1 MKKLSELKFEEL
13 TLDQK
18 LGMVHAAMIKVDF
31 TDEQKEFVFEQI
43 RNRSLGAVWIQQSV
57 EGAEELIA
65 KVKEIADY
73 PIPIFTDCESGI
85 KEYTTGHHNPISCT
99 GDEKYAYAFG
109 RAVGATA
116 RKMGYN
122 IVCNPLLD
130 VSIVGSQRSYGSD
143 KHTVAKMAAAEARGL
158 HDSGVLTVGKHY
170 PSALNLFDIDSH
182 MAESISTQTEEEL
195 VDYSLYAYLEL
206 IKEDLLDGIM
216 VGHEFIE
223 KIDPNYPASLSK
235 PIMDIIRKRGF
246 NGFYI
251 SDALEMMGILNK
263 FGKIDSKGLAV
274 EAGIDFALPYIH
286 RPSDTQKAIKE
297 CYEKGII
304 TDERLDEAV
313 KRVLATHHKVM
324 ELYNNDYAELTE
336 EEIDL
341 CKRINKDSVYATADE
356 GLSHTISK
364 DGKHLF
370 VVMVRNEEHVNNGQV
385 PEDTFSNGWLY
396 PTRVTK
402 KILELFPNSKVDVF
416 HQFPTQHQNWRI
428 MHDHVDFDD
437 VVFVT
442 FSEFLAYTG
451 RENIPE
457 RTVVLIEALQYT
469 NRICALVHFGNPCVL
484 KTLPHIPRVIL
495 GGTDEQIVNTALEVL
510 AGDYEAKGVKTYDF
524 KLN

>member
-1 MKKLSELKFEEL
+1 MKELKFEEL

-18 LGMVHAAMIKVDF
+18 LGMVHAAFINVNF
-31 TDEQKEFVFEQI
+31 KEDQEKFVLDQI
-43 RNRSLGAVWIQQSV
+43 RNHALGAVWIQESIP
-57 EGAEELIA
+57 GAEKVIA
-65 KVKEIADY
+65 KVKAIADY
-73 PIPIFTDCESGI
+73 PILIFTDCESGI
-85 KEYTTGHHNPISCT
+85 AEYQIGRHNPIGCT

-109 RAVGATA
+109 RVVGDTA

-122 IVCNPLLD
+122 VVCNPLLD
-130 VSIVGSQRSYGSD
+130 VSEVGSARSFGSD
-143 KHTVAKMAAAEARGL
+143 KRIVAKMAAAEARGM

-170 PSALNLFDIDSH
+170 PSAFNLYDIDSH
-182 MAESISTQTEEEL
+182 MAESISYQTEEEL

-223 KIDPNYPASLSK
+223 KIDSKYPASLSK
-235 PIMDIIRKRGF
+235 PIMDIIKKRGF
-246 NGFYI
+246 NGFCI

-263 FGKIDSKGLAV
+263 FGKIDSKGQAV
-274 EAGIDFALPYIH
+274 QAGIDLALPYTYQPIA
-286 RPSDTQKAIKE
+286 TQEALKD
-297 CYEKGII
+297 CYERGII
-304 TDERLDEAV
+304 TDERLDQAV
-313 KRVLATHHKVM
+313 KTVLAAQHKVM
-324 ELYNNDYAELTE
+324 LMNEKEFKELSDD
-336 EEIDL
+336 EIDL
-341 CKRINKDSVYATADE
+341 CKRINKDSIYAQADE

-370 VVMVRNEEHVNNGQV
+370 LLMVRNEEKVNNGQV

-396 PTRVTK
+396 PTKVTK

-437 VVFVT
+437 VVFIS

-457 RTVVLIEALQYT
+457 RTVVLAEALQYT

-495 GGTDEQIVNTALEVL
+495 GGISEDTTYTALEVL

-524 KLN
+524 KLK